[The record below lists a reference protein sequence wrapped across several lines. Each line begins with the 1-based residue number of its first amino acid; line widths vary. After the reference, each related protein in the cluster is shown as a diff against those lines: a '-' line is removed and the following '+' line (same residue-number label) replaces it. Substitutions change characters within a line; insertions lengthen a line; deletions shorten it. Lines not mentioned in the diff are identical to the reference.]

1 MRQEAKKLAE
11 NRSSDMILTDGPP
24 GVGCPVIAFIGGAAA
39 VLIVAEPTVSG
50 IHDMERVA
58 QLAAHYRAFH
68 LSALYG
74 GICGGNVSA
83 THRQKGF
90 SFGGLLADVL
100 TLQ

>member
-1 MRQEAKKLAE
+1 
-11 NRSSDMILTDGPP
+11 
-24 GVGCPVIAFIGGAAA
+24 
-39 VLIVAEPTVSG
+39 
-50 IHDMERVA
+50 VA

-74 GICGGNVSA
+74 RICGGNVSA